1 MDSMKK
7 KKLIDN
13 SLTYGL
19 VIACW
24 VVVQIMMATGHMTSL
39 MKGLLVPLC
48 MYVIL
53 AVSLNLTV
61 GILGELSLGHAGF
74 MCVGAFSGAFFTKLT
89 AEAIPNLQVRFILA
103 LIIGALVA
111 ALFGILIGIPVLR
124 LRGDYLAIVTL
135 AFGEIIKNA
144 RMKADITVEDLATK
158 VGVTERFIYRIENE
172 GKKPSYDIL
181 YKLIRE
187 LSILPDQ
194 IFFPE
199 KQIEDSEME
208 SLVRMLYNCDERSMQ
223 IIKAT
228 VRAALDSQPKE

>member
-1 MDSMKK
+1 MARPDSTKVVMARSKQNT
-7 KKLIDN
+7 N
-13 SLTYGL
+13 SVFFHFRALYKICL
-19 VIACW
+19 LY
-24 VVVQIMMATGHMTSL
+24 TS
-39 MKGLLVPLC
+39 
-48 MYVIL
+48 
-53 AVSLNLTV
+53 
-61 GILGELSLGHAGF
+61 GELKVQNEHEML
-74 MCVGAFSGAFFTKLT
+74 
-89 AEAIPNLQVRFILA
+89 
-103 LIIGALVA
+103 
-111 ALFGILIGIPVLR
+111 
-124 LRGDYLAIVTL
+124 
-135 AFGEIIKNA
+135 GEIIKNA
-144 RMKADITVEDLATK
+144 RIKADITVEDLAAK
-158 VGVTERFIYRIENE
+158 VGVGERFIYRIENE